1 MIKVNYVY
9 MYVFV
14 LTLSQDKNYT
24 NKQQRI
30 IEYKTILLQSEI
42 TKIPLK
48 RYCIGNKVSCSYI

>member
-14 LTLSQDKNYT
+14 LTLSQDQI

-30 IEYKTILLQSEI
+30 TDDEREH
-42 TKIPLK
+42 
-48 RYCIGNKVSCSYI
+48 VF